1 MTEGFHVTA
10 DSAESITLRLGQ
22 HGLDDEADE
31 VFEFVTS
38 AVEAGQVSRIIL
50 DASDAEMVTLEGVG
64 VLLRLRAWARRAG
77 TELRVAPVH
86 PRLERKLRE
95 TGTAELFGTATSTA

>member
-1 MTEGFHVTA
+1 M
-10 DSAESITLRLGQ
+10 
-22 HGLDDEADE
+22 DDRADE
-31 VFEFVTS
+31 LFEFVTS
-38 AVEAGQVSRIIL
+38 AVEAGEVSRIVL
-50 DASDAEMVTLEGVG
+50 DASDAQIVTLEGVG

-95 TGTAELFGTATSTA
+95 TGTAGLFQTASSST

>member
-1 MTEGFHVTA
+1 MTERFHVIA
-10 DSAESITLRLGQ
+10 ESAESITFRLGPR
-22 HGLDDEADE
+22 GLDDEA
-31 VFEFVTS
+31 
-38 AVEAGQVSRIIL
+38 GQVSSVIL

-77 TELRVAPVH
+77 AELRIAPIH

-95 TGTAELFGTATSTA
+95 TGTAGLFAAAAPSC

>member
-10 DSAESITLRLGQ
+10 DAPESITLTLGPR
-22 HGLDDEADE
+22 GLGEEADE
-31 VFEFVTS
+31 LFEFVTS
-38 AVEAGQVSRIIL
+38 AVDAGHLARIVL
-50 DASDAEMVTLEGVG
+50 DASDAELVTLEGVG

-77 TELRVAPVH
+77 AELRVAPVH

-95 TGTAELFGTATSTA
+95 TGTAELFGTATA

>member
-10 DSAESITLRLGQ
+10 DSPESITLRLGPR
-22 HGLDDEADE
+22 GLDDEADE
-31 VFEFVTS
+31 LFEFVTS
-38 AVEAGQVSRIIL
+38 AVEAGRVSRITL
-50 DASDAEMVTLEGVG
+50 DASDAELVTLEGVG

-77 TELRVAPVH
+77 AELRVTPLH

-95 TGTAELFGTATSTA
+95 TGTAGLFGTATSTA